1 MPHQL
6 PPLHALRVF
15 EVAAR
20 AGSYTEAARELNL
33 THGAVS
39 RQIHLLEAALGQ
51 PLFRRDGQRMV
62 ATVHARAFAREIS
75 QAFDHIGDA
84 ARRYGKRAT
93 EKVIRVNAPATMAM
107 RWLIPRLGAFRT
119 AAPGVEVR
127 VSTAF
132 SNEPAFRG
140 SFDVAIRRSVAGQGQ
155 FESLPLYRETGTVIV
170 SPTLWQAAPLAR
182 PSGLSRVIMLSTETR
197 PGEWEAWLQRA
208 GCPDLRPVQELRFDH
223 YFVTLQA
230 VVDGMGYGIG
240 PFPTLSSEWQLGRIV
255 APFPD
260 VRLDGETYHALV
272 PLDAD
277 KPRHL
282 RLFLDW
288 LVAEAAGG
296 VSAPAAPAA
305 PRPGS
310 ARSRRR

>member
-20 AGSYTEAARELNL
+20 AGSYTEAARELHL

-51 PLFRRDGQRMV
+51 PLFRKDGQRMV

-75 QAFDHIGDA
+75 LAFDHISDA
-84 ARRYGKRAT
+84 AQRYGKRAT
-93 EKVIRVNAPATMAM
+93 EKVIRINAPATMAM
-107 RWLIPRLGAFRT
+107 RWLIPRLGAFRQRV
-119 AAPGVEVR
+119 PGVEVR

-132 SNEPAFRG
+132 SNEPALKG
-140 SFDVAIRRSVAGQGQ
+140 SFDVAIRRTTGEQGQ
-155 FESLPLYRETGTVIV
+155 FEVLPLFAETGTLIV
-170 SPTLWQAAPLAR
+170 SPALWRAAPLAR
-182 PSGLSRVIMLSTETR
+182 PADLTRAILLSTETR
-197 PGEWEAWLQRA
+197 PGEWNAWLERA

-230 VVDGMGYGIG
+230 VVDGMGYGMG
-240 PFPTLSSEWQLGRIV
+240 PFPTLVSERELGRIL
-255 APFPD
+255 APFPELQ
-260 VRLDGETYHALV
+260 VPGETYHALV

-282 RLFLDW
+282 RAFLEW
-288 LVAEAAGG
+288 LAQEAAEGL
-296 VSAPAAPAA
+296 SAPAAPAA
-305 PRPGS
+305 VRPGS
-310 ARSRRR
+310 GRRRRS